1 MTRLP
6 RRLPSRSRR
15 PGLSLLEV
23 VISLAILLFSIVAI
37 MQLISMGSDRA
48 LDVQHQAIGSMLAQR
63 KMAELMVGA
72 TPLGSSG
79 YTAFTDEGMENWQW
93 KVDAT
98 QNSINGVWNV
108 EVSVKYEA
116 PESNGN
122 NAPTVQLGQMVLD
135 PTLRGSTLDAPPVQ
149 TANNSSSSSSSSSP
163 STSSP
168 SSNSP
173 NKTSGAGGGGAGGG
187 GTGGVGTGGGGA
199 RGAGA
204 GGGGARGGGGGAR
217 GGGAGAGG
225 AGAGGAGAGGAGAG
239 GAGAGG
245 AGGGPGR

>member
-6 RRLPSRSRR
+6 RRSPSRFRR

-23 VISLAILLFSIVAI
+23 VISMAILLFSIVAI

-116 PESNGN
+116 PDANGD

-149 TANNSSSSSSSSSP
+149 TANNSSSSSSTPSSS
-163 STSSP
+163 SSP
-168 SSNSP
+168 SSNSS
-173 NKTSGAGGGGAGGG
+173 NNTSGAAGGAAAGGMGGGGAKTGGSTGGKTG
-187 GTGGVGTGGGGA
+187 GTGNNNSGRTGNPGNNNSGRGGNAGTGGKGG
-199 RGAGA
+199 
-204 GGGGARGGGGGAR
+204 
-217 GGGAGAGG
+217 
-225 AGAGGAGAGGAGAG
+225 
-239 GAGAGG
+239 
-245 AGGGPGR
+245 